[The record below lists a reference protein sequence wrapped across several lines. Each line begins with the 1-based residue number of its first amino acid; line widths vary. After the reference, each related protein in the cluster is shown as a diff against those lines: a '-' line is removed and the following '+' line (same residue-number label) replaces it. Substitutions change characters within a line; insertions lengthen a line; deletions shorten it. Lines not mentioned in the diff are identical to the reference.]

1 MYPEQRICEYDWTL
15 ELYTT
20 MSRACYNCPT
30 NEEDCFRQNCIPA
43 NGYTRTVE
51 VVNRMLPGPT
61 IQVCLGDIIVVNLD
75 NTLRSERVSSIHWHG
90 IFQKGTPHMDGVE
103 AVTQCP
109 IAPHSSFT
117 YVFLANNSGTHM
129 WHAHA
134 GAQRSVN
141 INFAFI

>member
-1 MYPEQRICEYDWTL
+1 M
-15 ELYTT
+15 YTT

-30 NEEDCFRQNCIPA
+30 NEQDCNRQNCIPA

-61 IQVCLGDIIVVNLD
+61 IQVCLGDIIVVNMD
-75 NTLRSERVSSIHWHG
+75 NSLRSERVSSIHWHG
-90 IFQKGTPHMDGVE
+90 IFQKGTPQMDGVE
-103 AVTQCP
+103 AVTQCA
-109 IAPHSSFT
+109 IGPHTSFT
-117 YVFLANNSGTHM
+117 YVFQANNSGTHM

-141 INFAFI
+141 IYKNN